1 MHSLLEYDDVSTAL
15 VQSFTSHLLSDRRN
29 ASASPGCLL
38 KQFPSSIRWAAH
50 VNASCDSHH
59 LVEITEI
66 VIIRLRRSGK
76 FKGGDIGINSPG
88 MHSFIVSWLLGLST
102 QLLLQMSQAGS
113 RPTGD
118 VALTVYR
125 MVPKEQTALGF
136 DAKMAPLMMAIGVY
150 GLRLCVDTLLP
161 GGVQKECQRLSCP
174 LP

>member
-1 MHSLLEYDDVSTAL
+1 MKL
-15 VQSFTSHLLSDRRN
+15 
-29 ASASPGCLL
+29 
-38 KQFPSSIRWAAH
+38 FPLSIRWAAH

-59 LVEITEI
+59 LVEITEV
-66 VIIRLRRSGK
+66 VIIRLRRSGRV
-76 FKGGDIGINSPG
+76 GDTGINSPG

-102 QLLLQMSQAGS
+102 QLSLQLAQAGS
-113 RPTGD
+113 GPTGD
-118 VALTVYR
+118 VAFSVYR

-136 DAKMAPLMMAIGVY
+136 DAKMARLMMAIGVY